1 MPPHN
6 RQLPHRGYFLYGIA
20 VDAKR
25 QSPVLCPCQYLM
37 SSADH
42 FVTYYA
48 FKHSDLI
55 GFLPTAGLDA
65 PLSDVVAAVQTMDDF
80 NSDETGFLGDVVNN
94 HDVPDFLRIAAGESP
109 QAKAGS
115 VTFQT
120 FTPEAVQRVEQ
131 SMDAFY
137 VFVKKNLQVLKVF
150 HALRNRVEEDV
161 RAARVDRNKRFPR
174 TTEAF
179 TEYTKSYGNSK
190 KCERARK
197 QLQAMLETTPLQ

>member
-1 MPPHN
+1 MT
-6 RQLPHRGYFLYGIA
+6 
-20 VDAKR
+20 
-25 QSPVLCPCQYLM
+25 
-37 SSADH
+37 SADY

-55 GFLPTAGLDA
+55 GFLPTAGLDVS
-65 PLSDVVAAVQTMDDF
+65 LWDVVAAVQTMDDF
-80 NSDETGFLGDVVNN
+80 NNDETGFLGDVVNN
-94 HDVPDFLRIAAGESP
+94 HDVPGFLRTAGGESP
-109 QAKAGS
+109 EARTGS
-115 VTFQT
+115 ATFQT
-120 FTPEAVQRVEQ
+120 YSPEAVQRVEQ

-137 VFVKKNLQVLKVF
+137 VFVKKNLQVLVRF
-150 HALRNRVEEDV
+150 HELRNRVKEAV

-179 TEYTKSYGNSK
+179 TEYTKSYGNNK